1 MKYII
6 FFQFFI
12 LLLFIAVLFNNCV
25 SPPPATD
32 GSCTLI
38 INVDT
43 NCILYVDSVSYGVLK
58 NGDVKK
64 VNVDKGAHLIIAK
77 NLDSTKVLIKQTV
90 VINDSARKVINLKIA
105 VVKIPVPPMDT
116 LPEVDTMTDNNSNVM
131 QAMVKIGKQVWM
143 TKNLN
148 VSNYANGDAIPEA
161 QTVEQ
166 WVKYGAE
173 GEGCW
178 CYYENKYSNGS
189 KYGKLY
195 NWFAVVDSRGLA
207 PKGWHIPSDAE
218 MMKLT
223 ENLGGEDVAGD
234 KLKSIYGWKD
244 PDNGATNET
253 GFAALPGGYRDSNGA
268 FDGIGD
274 CGYWWSS
281 TDNSASDAWSRN
293 MYSNDSDVSS
303 YGKGNG
309 FSVRCVR
316 DF

>member
-1 MKYII
+1 
-6 FFQFFI
+6 
-12 LLLFIAVLFNNCV
+12 
-25 SPPPATD
+25 
-32 GSCTLI
+32 
-38 INVDT
+38 
-43 NCILYVDSVSYGVLK
+43 
-58 NGDVKK
+58 
-64 VNVDKGAHLIIAK
+64 
-77 NLDSTKVLIKQTV
+77 
-90 VINDSARKVINLKIA
+90 
-105 VVKIPVPPMDT
+105 
-116 LPEVDTMTDNNSNVM
+116 
-131 QAMVKIGKQVWM
+131 
-143 TKNLN
+143 
-148 VSNYANGDAIPEA
+148 
-161 QTVEQ
+161 
-166 WVKYGAE
+166 
-173 GEGCW
+173 
-178 CYYENKYSNGS
+178 
-189 KYGKLY
+189 
-195 NWFAVVDSRGLA
+195 
-207 PKGWHIPSDAE
+207 

-316 DF
+316 DFQTIFLFDNYSISTLKIVERNAAPYFRLLFLFLTGNTSGKIFF